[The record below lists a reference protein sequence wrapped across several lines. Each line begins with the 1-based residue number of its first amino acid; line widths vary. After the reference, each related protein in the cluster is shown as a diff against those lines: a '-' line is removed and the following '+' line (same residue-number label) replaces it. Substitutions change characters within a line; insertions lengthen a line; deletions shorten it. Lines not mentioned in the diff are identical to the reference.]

1 MKDYYQILNVRPNAS
16 AHEIKRAYRRLAVR
30 YHPDK
35 NPDPVAEQF
44 FKEVNEAYEVLGD
57 PGERLSYDSRFANSD
72 TTVAEEAPRPQSRHR
87 DPAYRRRDPSVKVKS
102 EKQRMFEM
110 MEQYVP
116 FMRRVVVAALFVSG
130 VFFFDFILPNVLTA
144 EKILHSEVLKSQ
156 TRRGSLPQWRIV
168 TSSGK
173 VVDVPY
179 AYADFFK
186 PGQIVSVERTRIF
199 SITRY
204 ISTDDVDV
212 RINKSLYGNF
222 SFAPLALF
230 GTAVFGW
237 YYRWRIDYVFNSGVV
252 CMLMLMLTFV
262 LYLILH

>member
-1 MKDYYQILNVRPNAS
+1 MKDYYEILNVKPGAS

-44 FKEVNEAYEVLGD
+44 FKEINEAYQILGD
-57 PGERLSYDSRFANSD
+57 PDERLTYDSRFVHRD
-72 TTVAEEAPRPQSRHR
+72 DQVMPEAPRPPSRHR

-102 EKQRMFEM
+102 EKQRMLEM
-110 MEQYVP
+110 MGQYVP
-116 FMRRVVVAALFVSG
+116 LMRKVVVAALVVSG
-130 VFFFDFILPNVLTA
+130 VFFIDFILPNLLTA
-144 EKILHSEVLKSQ
+144 EKILHGGVLKSHS
-156 TRRGSLPQWRIV
+156 RRGSVAQWRIV

-179 AYADFFK
+179 AYADLFRS
-186 PGQIVSVERTRIF
+186 GQIVSMERTRIF
-199 SITRY
+199 GIIRY
-204 ISTDDVDV
+204 ISTDDIEV

-222 SFAPLALF
+222 SFAPLALL

-237 YYRWRIDYVFNSGVV
+237 YHRSRIDYVFNAGVV
-252 CMLMLMLTFV
+252 SMLMLMLTFV